1 MNEIIISWEEQDTTK
16 TKTIKEIQPSK
27 NPGTVRLGREP
38 ANCDITFD
46 DPSVSRLHV
55 EIFYNS
61 QDNKFYLRNLKAS
74 NPPIVDKKLIVKYAE
89 VVLNNN
95 SLICL
100 GQTKIKVI
108 YNANNIFTSPT
119 ILQSPIPLNN
129 NSTVL
134 SPPDASQL
142 KELATKPKR
151 SIFGANYLVCPN
163 PNCGKLVSIEKLNIG
178 CSWSGT
184 SLADAKSI
192 IVPNNN

>member
-89 VVLNNN
+89 VVLNNKY
-95 SLICL
+95 SL
-100 GQTKIKVI
+100 
-108 YNANNIFTSPT
+108 
-119 ILQSPIPLNN
+119 
-129 NSTVL
+129 
-134 SPPDASQL
+134 
-142 KELATKPKR
+142 
-151 SIFGANYLVCPN
+151 
-163 PNCGKLVSIEKLNIG
+163 
-178 CSWSGT
+178 
-184 SLADAKSI
+184 
-192 IVPNNN
+192 